1 MRTRLARVKEFL
13 AGKPIGRQILMVLLG
28 WFALFVPWTILRNK
42 YSFQHYY
49 LPCYAFALVTLGG
62 IAAYFERKLPRTI
75 LVLVGLALLVAIWFV
90 PIWGEFSMR
99 EYAANRRLIPPGWR
113 P

>member
-1 MRTRLARVKEFL
+1 MIA
-13 AGKPIGRQILMVLLG
+13 
-28 WFALFVPWTILRNK
+28 PWTILRNK
-42 YSFQHYY
+42 YSFTHYY
-49 LPCYAFALVTLGG
+49 LPAYAFALLTLGG
-62 IAAYFERKLPRTI
+62 LLAFSERKRPKT
-75 LVLVGLALLVAIWFV
+75 VLVFVALALVVAIYFA